1 MPSANTGSLRD
12 RRRAELLTQ
21 IQHTAFELFAEHGF
35 DAVTTEEI
43 AAAAGISISTYFR
56 HAPTKEGLL
65 VDPVRAAIGEI
76 VRSYSARPP
85 AESAVEALIQVFV
98 TRARDADELDNLD
111 TWRRAI
117 ATAPHLLSKTAL
129 VSETDRD
136 KFLEQVACRLG
147 LDAKADAKVDAKA
160 DEKADAKVDAKA
172 DVRPALLV
180 HTSLAT
186 VKFVLDR
193 WLNPDAAPN
202 GPFNV
207 QLEDALRTTLAGF
220 G

>member
-12 RRRAELLTQ
+12 RRRAELLSQ
-21 IQHTAFELFAEHGF
+21 IQGTAYQLFAERGF
-35 DAVTTEEI
+35 DAVTTEDI

-65 VDPVRAAIGEI
+65 ADPVRGAIAEI
-76 VRSYSARPP
+76 VGSYNARPP
-85 AESAVEALIQVFV
+85 DESAVEALLHVFV

-111 TWRRAI
+111 TWRHAI

-129 VSETDRD
+129 VNETDHD
-136 KFLEQVACRLG
+136 KFIEQVASRMG
-147 LDAKADAKVDAKA
+147 VDATA
-160 DEKADAKVDAKA
+160 DL
-172 DVRPALLV
+172 RPALLV

-193 WLNPDAAPN
+193 WLTSDMPASL
-202 GPFNV
+202 PFHR
-207 QLEDALRTTLAGF
+207 QLEGALRTTLAGF
-220 G
+220 D